1 MRNEEP
7 FFQCPEYNSEHF
19 FIRKMKMEDGP
30 DLFACYSDKEAVQ
43 IVGQNG
49 HLCHIRRTV

>member
-1 MRNEEP
+1 MGDYALTTSKLCKYYG
-7 FFQCPEYNSEHF
+7 Q
-19 FIRKMKMEDGP
+19 M
-30 DLFACYSDKEAVQ
+30 Q

>member
-19 FIRKMKMEDGP
+19 FIRKMN
-30 DLFACYSDKEAVQ
+30 
-43 IVGQNG
+43 GQN
-49 HLCHIRRTV
+49 LEYEIVFAADMKIF